1 MSAHVT
7 SYLDA
12 IAHLPSGATLT
23 LTNVSWEEYEQL
35 LQDLGEGSAVRV
47 FYDHGW
53 LEIVSPTGRHE
64 RSKDLIAYLVRA
76 IADELEQ
83 DLESFGSTT
92 FKEKELESG
101 GEPDTCFYLQTAARV
116 KGNNDLDLKTDP
128 PPDVVVEVDVSHS
141 SEKKLAFYRK
151 LRVPEIWRY
160 DGRRVVFYHLTESGY
175 VEASASRAL
184 PLLTPDVLLQFLQQ
198 GEKEGQTPALR
209 AFRKWVRQQLTG

>member
-116 KGNNDLDLKTDP
+116 KGNNDLDLKADP
-128 PPDVVVEVDVSHS
+128 PPTS
-141 SEKKLAFYRK
+141 SWKSMSLTAPRK
-151 LRVPEIWRY
+151 SWH
-160 DGRRVVFYHLTESGY
+160 F
-175 VEASASRAL
+175 
-184 PLLTPDVLLQFLQQ
+184 
-198 GEKEGQTPALR
+198 
-209 AFRKWVRQQLTG
+209 

>member
-35 LQDLGEGSAVRV
+35 LQDLGKGSAVRV

-76 IADELEQ
+76 IADELEK

-116 KGNNDLDLKTDP
+116 NRPLLDC
-128 PPDVVVEVDVSHS
+128 DVVGGACASPQAEAAVYCPGAR
-141 SEKKLAFYRK
+141 LRRK
-151 LRVPEIWRY
+151 R
-160 DGRRVVFYHLTESGY
+160 
-175 VEASASRAL
+175 L
-184 PLLTPDVLLQFLQQ
+184 PLTVFPSLVHR
-198 GEKEGQTPALR
+198 PAP
-209 AFRKWVRQQLTG
+209 

>member
-116 KGNNDLDLKTDP
+116 KGNND
-128 PPDVVVEVDVSHS
+128 S

>member
-92 FKEKELESG
+92 FKEKELERLAYRLYHVLG
-101 GEPDTCFYLQTAARV
+101 DIAKRV
-116 KGNNDLDLKTDP
+116 DLETYGLFKAI
-128 PPDVVVEVDVSHS
+128 E
-141 SEKKLAFYRK
+141 L
-151 LRVPEIWRY
+151 
-160 DGRRVVFYHLTESGY
+160 
-175 VEASASRAL
+175 
-184 PLLTPDVLLQFLQQ
+184 
-198 GEKEGQTPALR
+198 KEGKESCFNLKPW
-209 AFRKWVRQQLTG
+209 KNGDC

>member
-35 LQDLGEGSAVRV
+35 LQDLGEGCVVRV

-53 LEIVSPTGRHE
+53 LEIVSAAGRHE

-83 DLESFGSTT
+83 DLESFGSTSVNG
-92 FKEKELESG
+92 KELERG
-101 GEPDTCFYLQTAARV
+101 GEVGTRC
-116 KGNNDLDLKTDP
+116 
-128 PPDVVVEVDVSHS
+128 
-141 SEKKLAFYRK
+141 
-151 LRVPEIWRY
+151 
-160 DGRRVVFYHLTESGY
+160 
-175 VEASASRAL
+175 
-184 PLLTPDVLLQFLQQ
+184 
-198 GEKEGQTPALR
+198 
-209 AFRKWVRQQLTG
+209 